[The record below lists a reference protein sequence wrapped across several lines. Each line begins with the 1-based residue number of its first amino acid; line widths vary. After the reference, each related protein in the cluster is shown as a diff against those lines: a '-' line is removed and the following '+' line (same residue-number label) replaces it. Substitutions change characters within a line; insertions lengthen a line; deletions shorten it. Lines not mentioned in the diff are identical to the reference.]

1 MAYLREEPYIW
12 ATWLAKILSGE
23 SSCEWAAWFRA
34 RHEGWQKASNGSF
47 EGWQLKHTKLLSKAR
62 DRWQEREYRVQVEDQ
77 NFYRLRGRPDFEG
90 LPRQRQ
96 AFVYV
101 GQIIAW
107 PLLHGAQGKRSG
119 DKVLTITCASAYFA
133 GMTCSS
139 CNREAEPGSRHCTK
153 CGVGLESI
161 ASPPFFIAVVLTAIP
176 LASVPAILWWEATQ
190 MLDDGWLGVVL
201 LIYMFILAGGMA
213 GYSLIL
219 GIVSAFVW
227 SRKKKRNVGIGILV
241 GIGAG
246 WVIGV
251 ASCTAVGALP

>member
-47 EGWQLKHTKLLSKAR
+47 EGWQLKYTKLLSKAR

-101 GQIIAW
+101 GLDYSMASITRSA
-107 PLLHGAQGKRSG
+107 GEAKR
-119 DKVLTITCASAYFA
+119 
-133 GMTCSS
+133 
-139 CNREAEPGSRHCTK
+139 R
-153 CGVGLESI
+153 
-161 ASPPFFIAVVLTAIP
+161 
-176 LASVPAILWWEATQ
+176 
-190 MLDDGWLGVVL
+190 
-201 LIYMFILAGGMA
+201 
-213 GYSLIL
+213 
-219 GIVSAFVW
+219 
-227 SRKKKRNVGIGILV
+227 
-241 GIGAG
+241 
-246 WVIGV
+246 
-251 ASCTAVGALP
+251 